1 MTTRCAGALIVLAVA
16 CSARL
21 EAQDARLR
29 SRLDAVTVRAVE
41 QLTDSARR
49 IGLPTEP
56 LIQKAL
62 EGQTK
67 GATGDRITAAVAA
80 LLGDLARAR
89 RGLGASASAE
99 ELQAGVL
106 WLRSGGGEG
115 HLAQVHRSA
124 GGRGVAVPI
133 AVAAELL
140 GKGWPPDEATDALGR
155 LFSAR
160 LSDAGFLSLRDQ
172 VAAAVREGAGIL
184 PTVRA
189 EVTRLTVNRGLP

>member
-1 MTTRCAGALIVLAVA
+1 MTTRLIGALIVLVVA

-21 EAQDARLR
+21 EAQDPRLR
-29 SRLDAVTVRAVE
+29 SRLDAVTVRAVD

-67 GATGDRITAAVAA
+67 GATGDRIAAAVAA

-89 RGLGASASAE
+89 RGLGAGASAE

-106 WLRSGGGEG
+106 WLRSGGNEA

-124 GGRGVAVPI
+124 GGRGVAVPV

-172 VAAAVREGAGIL
+172 VAAAVRDGAGVL

>member
-1 MTTRCAGALIVLAVA
+1 MTTRLIGALIVLVVA

-21 EAQDARLR
+21 EAQDPRLR
-29 SRLDAVTVRAVE
+29 SRLDAVTVRAVD

-67 GATGDRITAAVAA
+67 GATGDRIAAAVAA

-89 RGLGASASAE
+89 RGLGGGASAE

-106 WLRSGGGEG
+106 WLRSGGSEA

-124 GGRGVAVPI
+124 GGRGVAVPV

-172 VAAAVREGAGIL
+172 VAAAVRDGAGVL

>member
-1 MTTRCAGALIVLAVA
+1 MTTRLTGALIVLIVA

-21 EAQDARLR
+21 EAQDPRLR
-29 SRLDAVTVRAVE
+29 SRLDAITVRAVD

-89 RGLGASASAE
+89 RGLGSGASAE

-106 WLRSGGGEG
+106 WLRSGGSEG

-124 GGRGVAVPI
+124 GGRGVAVPV

-172 VAAAVREGAGIL
+172 VAAAVRDGAGVL

>member
-1 MTTRCAGALIVLAVA
+1 MTTRCVGALIMLAVV

-29 SRLDAVTVRAVE
+29 NRLDPVTVRAVE

-49 IGLPTEP
+49 VGLPTEP

>member
-1 MTTRCAGALIVLAVA
+1 MKISLALGAMLLLAGNVA
-16 CSARL
+16 
-21 EAQDARLR
+21 
-29 SRLDAVTVRAVE
+29 RLDAQDPRLQARLDAATLGAVE

-49 IGLPTEP
+49 TGLPTEP

-62 EGQTK
+62 EGETK
-67 GATGDRITAAVAA
+67 GAPGNRIVAAVAA

-89 RGLGASASAE
+89 HGLGSDASVE
-99 ELQAGVL
+99 ELQAGVF
-106 WLRSGGGEG
+106 WLRAGGGVE
-115 HLAQVHRSA
+115 HLAQVRRSA
-124 GGRGVAVPI
+124 AGRAVAVPV
-133 AVAAELL
+133 AVSAELL
-140 GKGWPPDEATDALGR
+140 GKGWPPDEATEALGR

-172 VAAAVREGAGIL
+172 VAAAVRDGAGVL